1 MRHCEIWTSLGCT
14 RSVILQSKDDV
25 RRDHCS
31 QWRCLPCWLFAT
43 RSLVLLLSGL
53 FGWLFGRLFGWL
65 FFVPLL
71 FQERS
76 RPRTTHPHF
85 FLTRDFRH
93 MIQNSVLSILV
104 IPECLSV
111 VISTVRSWCMDVYV
125 QTHFCATHTH
135 IHIHVYLRINQWL
148 CSWEL
153 SPEHLDTLLS
163 RVS

>member
-31 QWRCLPCWLFAT
+31 QWRCLPCWLLAT
-43 RSLVLLLSGL
+43 RSLVLLLLGL

-76 RPRTTHPHF
+76 DQEQLILISLSEEISVTWSRTL
-85 FLTRDFRH
+85 FLAFLSA
-93 MIQNSVLSILV
+93 QNAFLWLYPQFGVGV
-104 IPECLSV
+104 
-111 VISTVRSWCMDVYV
+111 WMCMYKHTFVP
-125 QTHFCATHTH
+125 HTH
-135 IHIHVYLRINQWL
+135 IHVRTRINQWL